1 MELSKSEWAE
11 HVETWRCSGKTA
23 TAYCEERGLK
33 YGALRYWSGRIGR
46 ERPGPRAKTEVRFAA
61 IRREP
66 ATATAR
72 PAKPATPANTTS
84 ASRPTPS
91 SRSGVH
97 LQLGGAQVE
106 LEVGF
111 DDETLSRVVAVLTAG
126 EGS

>member
-1 MELSKSEWAE
+1 MA
-11 HVETWRCSGKTA
+11 
-23 TAYCEERGLK
+23 
-33 YGALRYWSGRIGR
+33 
-46 ERPGPRAKTEVRFAA
+46 
-61 IRREP
+61 
-66 ATATAR
+66 
-72 PAKPATPANTTS
+72 S